1 MAKQLGRWKC
11 ATSLIGARDDA
22 YLPSIIDAPVR
33 TRTHDA
39 ASRTLAVAPR
49 RPRDQEP
56 QPGQL
61 VCKLRQ
67 NGETGAWS
75 GEDCDGRRLVITRG
89 GDNSFEVRHARND
102 EEQDPDRIVMQ
113 NPVSHDAD
121 AGRVFEARMSAAL
134 SPSGAAADHGPA
146 RLRGLQALLSS
157 HYRRS

>member
-75 GEDCDGRRLVITRG
+75 GEDCDGRRLVIRRA
-89 GDNSFEVRHARND
+89 GDGFEVRHAKND
-102 EEQDPDRIVMQ
+102 EEP
-113 NPVSHDAD
+113 
-121 AGRVFEARMSAAL
+121 RMSAAL